1 MAAGVYGEIGAQST
15 VLKVVREVCQW
26 EWDFAPGAFKLE
38 VRKEGRKLSPERV
51 AGGGWLGTGL
61 GYTGRRGLGSLP
73 SLRRSL
79 LPAWAARA
87 ALQGPALGHE
97 SVRQA
102 LRPPPSGRRE
112 EALGP

>member
-1 MAAGVYGEIGAQST
+1 MTAQVYGEIGAQNA
-15 VLKVVREVCQW
+15 VLKVVRELCPW

-73 SLRRSL
+73 GLQRSL

-97 SVRQA
+97 SVSQA
-102 LRPPPSGRRE
+102 LRPPRDRRD
-112 EALGP
+112 EALGT